1 MLHCQMIQAGE
12 IQAVVGDG
20 SRNGMGGS
28 HYCGLWSLT
37 SQHHPFNAFGNSYAG
52 LLPGEIRSGGPRL
65 EIVDE
70 NQVALT
76 ADATEDRPM
85 DVRAVYRVKPPYY
98 IDHELTVTDRQDRR
112 LKVNLPCEPGEGEF
126 RESSWCCYMN
136 GPEDRRIHFIS
147 NGRWTRHLPPKHGES
162 ARIAPASVPDDE
174 LERFPKVDRRPPFHW
189 SWADL
194 RFDQPFYYGRVGPMV
209 MLLIFDC
216 PRWLRMFSSPD
227 GGGPALQPGQWCPAW
242 DFLWVISSEHYKLD
256 VPYRFRVRLVY
267 KLFDSD
273 DDVLAEVRRS
283 VDELGFDWV
292 Q

>member
-12 IQAVVGDG
+12 IQAIVGDA
-20 SRNGMGGS
+20 SRDGMGGP
-28 HYCGLWSLT
+28 HYSGLWSLT
-37 SQHHPFNAFGNSYAG
+37 SKHYPFNAFGNSFAG
-52 LLPGEIRSGGPRL
+52 LLPSEIRGGGLHL

-70 NQVALT
+70 NEVALT
-76 ADATEDRPM
+76 AK
-85 DVRAVYRVKPPYY
+85 DVRAVYRIKPPYC

-112 LKVNLPCEPGEGEF
+112 LKANRPCGPGEGEF

-147 NGRWTRHLPPKHGES
+147 NGQWARHLPPKHGQA
-162 ARIAPASVPDDE
+162 ARIAPTSIPDDQ
-174 LERFPKVDRRPPFHW
+174 LERFPKVKTNPPFYW
-189 SWADL
+189 SWADI

-216 PRWLRMFSSPD
+216 PQWLRMFSSPD
-227 GGGPALQPGQWCPAW
+227 GGGPALQPGNWCPAW
-242 DFLWVISSEHYKLD
+242 DFLWAIPSSQYKLN

-273 DDVLAEVRRS
+273 DDVLDEVRRS
-283 VDELGFDWV
+283 VDELGFNWDR
-292 Q
+292 